1 MRAKQVL
8 CGLATLAFVAGGARF
23 AYADAIPYPNP
34 GTLNPITYTFT
45 AAATGHVIAYFAG
58 STASFDNQLG
68 LLDNGVLTASGF
80 GLDNH
85 TSAIG
90 QSFDLGQVT
99 AGDTLVFV
107 LQIQSTPGRNVF
119 SDPSMNGAYDS
130 PHASTNH
137 IYSTPYTATSPV
149 FAGIP
154 VGTFVSFE
162 DLPFNSSDLN
172 YNDEDFVFTNVAT
185 RTTAAPEPTSL
196 LLIGTGLFL
205 AARRLRVTQG
215 NA

>member
-1 MRAKQVL
+1 MRAKHVL
-8 CGLATLAFVAGGARF
+8 CGLATLTLLAGGARS
-23 AYADAIPYPNP
+23 AYADAIPYPNV
-34 GTLNPITYTFT
+34 GTLNPVTYTFT
-45 AAATGHVIAYFAG
+45 AASTGHVIAYFAG

-68 LLDNGVLTASGF
+68 VLDNGVLTAAGF

-85 TSAIG
+85 SSLIG
-90 QSFDLGQVT
+90 QSFDFGQVT
-99 AGDTLVFV
+99 AGDSLIFV
-107 LQIQSTPGRNVF
+107 LRINSNASTEVF
-119 SDPSMNGAYDS
+119 SDATMNGAYDS

-149 FAGIP
+149 FAGVP

-172 YNDEDFVFTNVAT
+172 YNDEDFVFTNVSS
-185 RTTAAPEPTSL
+185 RTTAVPEPTSL
-196 LLIGTGLFL
+196 LLLGAGLLFG
-205 AARRLRVTQG
+205 ARRLRATRG

>member
-8 CGLATLAFVAGGARF
+8 CGLATLALVAGGARA
-23 AYADAIPYPNP
+23 AYADAIPYPTP
-34 GTLNPITYTFT
+34 GSLNPVTYTFT
-45 AAATGHVIAYFAG
+45 AASSGHVIAYFAG
-58 STASFDNQLG
+58 STAAFDNQLG
-68 LLDNGVLTASGF
+68 LLVNGVPSLAGF

-85 TSAIG
+85 SSAIG
-90 QSFDLGQVT
+90 QSFDFGQVT

-107 LQIQSTPGRNVF
+107 LQIQGIPGNNVF
-119 SDPSMNGAYDS
+119 SNASMNGAYDS
-130 PHASTNH
+130 PHVSTNH
-137 IYSTPYTATSPV
+137 VYSTPYTATTPF

-185 RTTAAPEPTSL
+185 TAVPEPTSL
-196 LLIGTGLFL
+196 LLMGTGLFL
-205 AARRLRVTQG
+205 VARRLRATRG

>member
-1 MRAKQVL
+1 MRAKHVL
-8 CGLATLAFVAGGARF
+8 CGLATLTLLAGGARS
-23 AYADAIPYPNP
+23 AYADAIPYPTV

-45 AAATGHVIAYFAG
+45 AAATGHVLAYFAG
-58 STASFDNQLG
+58 STAAFDNQLG
-68 LLDNGVLTASGF
+68 LLDNGVLTSSGF

-85 TSAIG
+85 SSVIG
-90 QSFDLGQVT
+90 QLFDLGAVT

-107 LQIQSTPGRNVF
+107 LRINSNASTEVF
-119 SDPSMNGAYDS
+119 SDATMNGPYDS

-137 IYSTPYTATSPV
+137 VYSTPYTATGPI

-172 YNDEDFVFTNVAT
+172 YNDEDFVFTNV
-185 RTTAAPEPTSL
+185 RTTAVPEPTSL
-196 LLIGTGLFL
+196 LLIGAGLFL
-205 AARRLRVTQG
+205 AARRLRGARGDV
-215 NA
+215 